1 MTLGYK
7 LAKLRKEHNYT
18 YEQLA
23 AVLGVSRQA
32 VSKWESDLAYPETDK
47 LIRLSELF
55 GCSLDYLLRDDQETQ
70 TGWWEEPPLFSRRFL
85 RERKSER
92 TLWGLPLWHIGREA
106 RGVFAIGMNAQGVVA
121 VGLKATG
128 VISFGAFSVGL
139 LSFGMVPI
147 GLLSLGLFA
156 LGLLS
161 AGCFAVGL
169 VASGAISFGV
179 LSLGAVAVGDF
190 SAGALAI
197 GKYAAIGDHARG
209 CIALGDTQAV
219 GSVFQK
225 VGDLTE
231 QDVATVKTW
240 LDGKVPAYLTWANRL
255 FQMFLG

>member
-18 YEQLA
+18 QEQLA
-23 AVLGVSRQA
+23 AVLGVSRQS

-55 GCSLDYLLRDDQETQ
+55 DCSLDYLLKDTWETQ
-70 TGWWEEPPLFSRRFL
+70 FDQAEEPPLFRRSL

-92 TLWGLPLWHIGREA
+92 TLWGLPLWHIGRQA
-106 RGVFAIGMNAQGVVA
+106 RGVFAIGLNAQGVVA

-139 LSFGMVPI
+139 LSFGMVSI

-156 LGLLS
+156 LGLFS
-161 AGCFAVGL
+161 AGCIAVGL

-209 CIALGDTQAV
+209 SIALGDTQAA

-225 VGDLTE
+225 MGDLTA
-231 QDVATVKTW
+231 QDIETVKTW
-240 LDGKVPAYLTWANRL
+240 LDGNVPAYLSWANRL
-255 FQMFLG
+255 FQSFLY

>member
-18 YEQLA
+18 QEQLA
-23 AVLGVSRQA
+23 AVLGVSRQS

-55 GCSLDYLLRDDQETQ
+55 DCSLDYLLRDDQETQ
-70 TGWWEEPPLFSRRFL
+70 SSQAEEPSLSRRFL

-92 TLWGLPLWHIGREA
+92 TLWGLPLWHIGRRA
-106 RGVFAIGMNAQGVVA
+106 RGVFAIGLNAQGVVA

-139 LSFGMVPI
+139 LSFGMASI

-161 AGCFAVGL
+161 AGCIAVGL
-169 VASGAISFGV
+169 AASGAISFGV

-225 VGDLTE
+225 VGDLTA
-231 QDVATVKTW
+231 QDMEAAETW
-240 LDGKVPAYLTWANRL
+240 LDGNVPAYLSWANRL
-255 FQMFLG
+255 FQMLLG

>member
-1 MTLGYK
+1 L
-7 LAKLRKEHNYT
+7 
-18 YEQLA
+18 
-23 AVLGVSRQA
+23 

-55 GCSLDYLLRDDQETQ
+55 DCSLDYLLRDGRETQ
-70 TGWWEEPPLFSRRFL
+70 DSQGVGSPPLRRTI

-92 TLWGLPLWHIGREA
+92 TLGGLPLWHVGRQA
-106 RGVFAIGMNAQGVVA
+106 RGVVAIGLNARGVVA

-128 VISFGAFSVGL
+128 VVSFGAFSVGL
-139 LSFGMVPI
+139 LSFGMLSV

-169 VASGAISFGV
+169 AAAGAISFGV
-179 LSLGAVAVGDF
+179 LSLGAIAVGDF
-190 SAGALAI
+190 SAGALAV

-209 CIALGDTQAV
+209 SIALGDTQAA

-225 VGDLTE
+225 VGDLTA
-231 QDVATVKTW
+231 QDVETVKRW
-240 LDGKVPAYLTWANRL
+240 LDGNVPAYLSWANRL
-255 FQMFLG
+255 FQLFLS